1 MEIGPIPGIRA
12 LPSVKAR
19 PTDPQLSAVFD
30 IDALARIGDSEWTE
44 GRKKAS
50 GAVED
55 EDEELSSGSDAPDD
69 AQESS
74 ISYFARENSF

>member
-12 LPSVKAR
+12 LPAVKAR
-19 PTDPQLSAVFD
+19 PTAPQLSAVFD
-30 IDALARIGDSEWTE
+30 IDALVRPGDSEWTD

-50 GAVED
+50 GAEED
-55 EDEELSSGSDAPDD
+55 EGDEFSSGSDAPDD

-74 ISYFARENSF
+74 ISYFA